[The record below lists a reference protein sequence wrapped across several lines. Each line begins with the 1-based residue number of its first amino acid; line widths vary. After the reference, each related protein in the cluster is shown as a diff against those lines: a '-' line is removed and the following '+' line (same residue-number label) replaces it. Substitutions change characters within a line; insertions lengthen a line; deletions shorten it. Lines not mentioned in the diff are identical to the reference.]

1 MNILWKLVVRAIDG
15 GIPQLSTDVTID
27 IAITSVNEMTPAFHQ
42 TTATVDVS
50 ESTAVGTLIYQF
62 TVQETDKVDSTNLQA
77 TISTIQG

>member
-1 MNILWKLVVRAIDG
+1 M
-15 GIPQLSTDVTID
+15 STDVTID

-62 TVQETDKVDSTNLQA
+62 TVQETDKIDSTNLQG
-77 TISTIQG
+77 TVSTIQGKSSF